1 MLCDILYKCLRNT
14 LAYLLTIQ
22 CGFVARNVQVITLC
36 ETCVVYMTFD
46 VMCFCIQNV
55 MSRASS
61 PAMDRMRQ
69 TVMNVVLAGN

>member
-14 LAYLLTIQ
+14 LTYLLTIQ

-46 VMCFCIQNV
+46 VMCFV
-55 MSRASS
+55 YRMS
-61 PAMDRMRQ
+61 
-69 TVMNVVLAGN
+69 